1 VGVAETMTTHQVA
14 AGTVHD
20 ADREDRPPFDRKPSM
35 ESDPT
40 PTPINSRMKS
50 RKKAQNPNLE
60 IVK

>member
-1 VGVAETMTTHQVA
+1 MTTHQVA

-20 ADREDRPPFDRKPSM
+20 ADREDRPPLDRKPSM

-50 RKKAQNPNLE
+50 RKKAQDPNLE